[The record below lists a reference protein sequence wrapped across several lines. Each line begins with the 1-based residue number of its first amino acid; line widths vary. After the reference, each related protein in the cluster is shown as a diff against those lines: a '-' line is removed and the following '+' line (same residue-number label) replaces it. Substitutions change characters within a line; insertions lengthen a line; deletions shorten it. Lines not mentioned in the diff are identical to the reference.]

1 MKQGYLGIFRKF
13 FDHEFW
19 KEKRQYSKA
28 EAWID
33 LMQCARYGEK
43 PENLLDKRGAY
54 ILEYG
59 DVYISSRYLGKRWL
73 WSRTKVAKF
82 LEYLEKRESITYKK
96 KDSHRTI
103 INITNLKGYTDWIQG
118 IREEKASDQTSEEP
132 VESQSSASE
141 KPKKKKVKKDKNEK
155 KEPKTFMSDSEE
167 IRLVDYFMSQIK
179 INKSDFKEPCKQS
192 WAKTFDLMI
201 RRDERQPREIAEL
214 IKWCQ
219 NDSFEMVNVLSPDK
233 LRKRFDQLVM
243 KMKSNGGN
251 RGENPGARKPAAGK
265 YDHLDK

>member
-1 MKQGYLGIFRKF
+1 MKEGYLGVFRKF

-59 DVYISSRYLGKRWL
+59 DVYISSRYLGERWI
-73 WSRTKVAKF
+73 WSRTKVTKF

-103 INITNLKGYTDWIQG
+103 INITNLKSYTDWIQG
-118 IREEKASDQTSEEP
+118 IREEKASDHTSEEP
-132 VESQSSASE
+132 VKGQSSDSE
-141 KPKKKKVKKDKNEK
+141 KPKKKKEK
-155 KEPKTFMSDSEE
+155 KGNKENHDEVQFLIPLKDGSDGVIDSK
-167 IRLVDYFMSQIK
+167 F
-179 INKSDFKEPCKQS
+179 
-192 WAKTFDLMI
+192 FDEM
-201 RRDERQPREIAEL
+201 EL
-214 IKWCQ
+214 AH
-219 NDSFEMVNVLSPDK
+219 VNVDVSSELAKARAWCISNPSKKKTTRGLKQFVNGWLSRANDRATGSK
-233 LRKRFDQLVM
+233 AGSSMF
-243 KMKSNGGN
+243 GGV
-251 RGENPGARKPAAGK
+251 
-265 YDHLDK
+265 L